1 MADLILDTTPE
12 PVDYSGVATNVANV
26 PEIPETPK
34 PTALDV
40 LKDQLELAKAHQAA
54 ANAEVTQAEAEIAAL
69 PLTFHSMTFEQV
81 KAKVET
87 WFHKL

>member
-12 PVDYSGVATNVANV
+12 PVDYSGVATVAPPTV
-26 PEIPETPK
+26 EPEAPK